1 MAVRQHEIPGHW
13 ICLLSKRKETFMGC
27 IFLFLSRFN
36 GGKNRQTRRV
46 HCPRRPAGASKQLVD
61 NKSTFQKYAQT
72 RNPKL
77 IKMNKIKEKKKK
89 IKFHSKILVYVF
101 FSSFVVI
108 NIRILFVSFCPWRYE
123 ATTTKR
129 HATHR
134 PAPRPYLSQRT
145 GGGKIQKYF
154 HVAQMKL
161 KRGTEN
167 GPSEFNGFKRI
178 GPIQ

>member
-1 MAVRQHEIPGHW
+1 
-13 ICLLSKRKETFMGC
+13 MGC

-89 IKFHSKILVYVF
+89 IKFHSKILVYVL

-108 NIRILFVSFCPWRYE
+108 KNFVCFVLSVTSRGNDHKTPCHPPTS
-123 ATTTKR
+123 ASS
-129 HATHR
+129 
-134 PAPRPYLSQRT
+134 LSQSKNWRGENPEIFPRRT
-145 GGGKIQKYF
+145 NEIKTG
-154 HVAQMKL
+154 
-161 KRGTEN
+161 N
-167 GPSEFNGFKRI
+167 
-178 GPIQ
+178 